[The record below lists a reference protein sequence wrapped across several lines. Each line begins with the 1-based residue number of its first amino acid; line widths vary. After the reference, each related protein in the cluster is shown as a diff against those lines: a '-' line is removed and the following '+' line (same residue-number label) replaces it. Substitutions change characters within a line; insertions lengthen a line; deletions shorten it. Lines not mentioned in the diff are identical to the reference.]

1 MTTKPHER
9 TDLRALR
16 RKLEDLRGDVE
27 ERGDVYVKAV
37 EKFLTAAD
45 YRDDTLMR
53 SALEEAKAA
62 LADSLTE
69 AVDTQLGYSSKART
83 EVEHF
88 KCSIEGVPIEPG
100 ESSDEL
106 GRSLSLLVGRVL
118 LGLTAFR
125 DGPIPLARRHGYDVS
140 NAAHLDD
147 HVTYWEAVK
156 RDLVDCWPWSTV
168 PIALPPVDREMV
180 ARSRAAILAGEPG
193 EDINALIERLRS
205 E

>member
-1 MTTKPHER
+1 MTTKTRER
-9 TDLRALR
+9 ADYRALR
-16 RKLEDLRGDVE
+16 RKLDDIRGGVE
-27 ERGDVYVKAV
+27 GTGDVYAKAMG
-37 EKFLTAAD
+37 KFLTAAD

-69 AVDTQLGYSSKART
+69 AVDNQLEYSSRARS
-83 EVEHF
+83 EVENF
-88 KCSIEGVPIEPG
+88 KHNFEGVPIEPG
-100 ESSDEL
+100 DPFDEL

-118 LGLTAFR
+118 LGLKAFR

-140 NAAHLDD
+140 NAAHLDE
-147 HVTYWEAVK
+147 HVAYWEAVK
-156 RDLVDCWPWSTV
+156 QDLVDRWPWSTV
-168 PIALPPVDREMV
+168 PIPLPPVDREMV

-193 EDINALIERLRS
+193 EEINALIERLRS